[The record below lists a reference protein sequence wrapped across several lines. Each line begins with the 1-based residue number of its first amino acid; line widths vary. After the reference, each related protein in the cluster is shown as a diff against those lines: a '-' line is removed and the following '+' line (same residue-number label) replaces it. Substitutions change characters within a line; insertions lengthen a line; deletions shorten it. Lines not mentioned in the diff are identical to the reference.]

1 MNYEVLVNGIVDVL
15 VIVGSVLF
23 VAFFFGMCIFV
34 HELGH
39 FLVAKWRG
47 LHVDAFSIGFKKIWS
62 KKINGVEYR
71 IGCLPRGGY
80 VELPQVDSA
89 TETPKAADGTEL
101 PKAKPIDRLLTAA
114 AGPICNIIF
123 GLILG
128 CIVWAVGIPQDTPKM
143 RAIEVAQIEEDSP
156 EYRAGLRKGD
166 RIVKLNGENFHL
178 AWKDFVVEI
187 LTNIGEVTLDVE
199 RDEIVNGK
207 KVTKRFTV
215 KYKPEVNEKKMAVEK
230 TAYPFFEPRIPI
242 ELHPDKNS
250 PAANAGIK
258 TGDQLLSIN
267 GMLCEHAGHAQ
278 YMINYYG
285 DQPLTLE
292 MRRAADGEVYT
303 VEVMPVKLPDE
314 LDFYTDYYT
323 GVLLSPQMEVKGLY
337 KNFPAFASGLLPG
350 DKLLKYNGQ
359 QIKSFEHFK
368 ELIRAGKEQE
378 FDLTVDRNGVEV
390 TVKTR
395 AKAVPPRSIG
405 VEFMLRDHPNPLQQF
420 GNLIELTAKS
430 IRSMVV
436 RLGYNLGVT
445 RQQSNLSARNM
456 SGPMG
461 MAVVLYRSVQLS
473 PALGI
478 YFVVMISFALA
489 IFNLLPLPV
498 LDGGHCFMALI
509 EMIFR
514 RPIPV
519 IVVKVLS
526 YAFIGLLLLLMLY
539 VTYMDVMR
547 VIPQNGAPQQEQKTE
562 QSAKVPE
569 NKNSTGVQAPA
580 AQVPENKAPAAE
592 KPAVQE
598 AAPAAKK

>member
-1 MNYEVLVNGIVDVL
+1 MDYEYLVNGIVDVL

-39 FLVAKWRG
+39 FLVARWRG
-47 LHVDAFSIGFKKIWS
+47 LHVDAFSIGFKKVWS

-71 IGCLPRGGY
+71 IGCLPLGGY
-80 VELPQVDSA
+80 VELPQVDAA
-89 TETPKAADGTEL
+89 TNEPKAADGTPL
-101 PKAKPIDRLLTAA
+101 PPAKPIDRLLTAA

-123 GLILG
+123 GLVLG
-128 CIVWAVGIPQDTPKM
+128 CLVWAVGIPQDTPKM
-143 RAIEVAQIEEDSP
+143 RNIEVAQIEEDSP

-166 RIVKLNGENFHL
+166 RIVKLNGKTFYL

-187 LTNIGEVTLDVE
+187 LTNIGDVTLDVE
-199 RDEIVNGK
+199 RDEIVDGK
-207 KVTKRFTV
+207 KTV
-215 KYKPEVNEKKMAVEK
+215 KKFQVKYTPAINHKQMAIEK
-230 TAYPFFEPRIPI
+230 TTYPFFMPRIPI

-250 PAANAGIK
+250 PAAAAGIK
-258 TGDQLLSIN
+258 SGDQLLSIN

-278 YMINYYG
+278 YLINHHG
-285 DQPLTLE
+285 DKPLAME
-292 MRRAADGEVYT
+292 MRRPATGEVYT
-303 VEVMPVKLPDE
+303 VNVQPITLPDE

-323 GVLLSPQMEVKGLY
+323 GVLLSPDLQIKGLY
-337 KNFPAFASGLLPG
+337 KDYPAFESGLQPG
-350 DKLLKYNGQ
+350 DKLTKYNDQ
-359 QIKSFEHFK
+359 EIKNFEHFK

-378 FDLTVDRNGVEV
+378 FTLTVDRGGKEV
-390 TVKTR
+390 AVKTR

-405 VEFMLRDHPNPLQQF
+405 VEFMLRDHPNPFQQF
-420 GNLIELTAKS
+420 GNLVELTAKS
-430 IRSMVV
+430 LRSMVV
-436 RLGYNLGVT
+436 RLGYNLGLT
-445 RQQSNLSARNM
+445 KQQSNLSARNM

-509 EMIFR
+509 EIIFR

-519 IVVKVLS
+519 IVVKILS
-526 YAFIGLLLLLMLY
+526 YAFVGLLILLMLY
-539 VTYMDVMR
+539 VTYMDVLR
-547 VIPQNGAPQQEQKTE
+547 VIPQNKQPKEQKTE
-562 QSAKVPE
+562 KILKDKE
-569 NKNSTGVQAPA
+569 KNTLQ
-580 AQVPENKAPAAE
+580 EKAPAE
-592 KPAVQE
+592 VN
-598 AAPAAKK
+598 APAENTAVPEKAGK

>member
-1 MNYEVLVNGIVDVL
+1 MNYEAVVGGIVDVL
-15 VIVGSVLF
+15 VVAGSVLF

-39 FLVAKWRG
+39 FLVARWRG
-47 LHVDAFSIGFKKIWS
+47 LHVDAFSIGFKKVWS

-71 IGCLPRGGY
+71 IGCLPLGGY
-80 VELPQVDSA
+80 VELPQVDAA
-89 TETPKAADGTEL
+89 TNEPKAADGTPL
-101 PKAKPIDRLLTAA
+101 PPAKPLDRLLTAA

-143 RAIEVAQIEEDSP
+143 RAIEVAQIEENSP

-166 RIVKLNGENFHL
+166 RIVKLNGKNFHL

-199 RDEIVNGK
+199 RDEMVNGK
-207 KVTKRFTV
+207 KTVKRFTV
-215 KYKPEVNEKKMAVEK
+215 KYKPEVNPKHMTVEK

-242 ELHPDKNS
+242 ELHPDKDS
-250 PAANAGIK
+250 PAAKAGIK
-258 TGDQLLSIN
+258 SGDQLLSIN

-278 YMINYYG
+278 YLINHYG
-285 DQPLTLE
+285 DKPLKLE
-292 MRRAADGEVYT
+292 MRRAATGEVYIA
-303 VEVMPVKLPDE
+303 EVQAEKLPDE

-323 GVLLSPQMEVKGLY
+323 GVLLSQQLEVKGLY
-337 KNFPAFASGLLPG
+337 ENFPAFESGLLPG
-350 DKLLKYNGQ
+350 DKLLKYNDQ
-359 QIKSFEHFK
+359 PINSFEHFK
-368 ELIRAGKEQE
+368 ELIRAGKEQD
-378 FDLTVDRNGVEV
+378 FMLTIDRGGKEL

-395 AKAVPPRSIG
+395 AKAVSPRTIG

-430 IRSMVV
+430 IRSMLV
-436 RLGYNLGVT
+436 RLGYNLGIT
-445 RQQSNLSARNM
+445 QQQSNLSARNM

-473 PALGI
+473 PSLGI

-498 LDGGHCFMALI
+498 LDGGHCFMAVI

-514 RPIPV
+514 RPLPV
-519 IVVKVLS
+519 IVVKILS
-526 YAFIGLLLLLMLY
+526 YIFIALLILLMIY
-539 VTYMDVMR
+539 VTYMDVLR
-547 VIPQNGAPQQEQKTE
+547 VIPQK
-562 QSAKVPE
+562 
-569 NKNSTGVQAPA
+569 
-580 AQVPENKAPAAE
+580 
-592 KPAVQE
+592 
-598 AAPAAKK
+598 